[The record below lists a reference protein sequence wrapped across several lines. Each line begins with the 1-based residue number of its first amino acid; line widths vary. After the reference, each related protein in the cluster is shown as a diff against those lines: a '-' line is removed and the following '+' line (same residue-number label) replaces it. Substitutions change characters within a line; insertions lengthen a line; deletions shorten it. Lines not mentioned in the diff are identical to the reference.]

1 VQLKELQRQRALF
14 EHQLATFTGTLD
26 LALPAGDIRTL
37 PTPALP
43 PAGLPSALLE
53 RRPDVQQAEQ
63 QLIAANAQI
72 GVAKAAMFPTFTLTG
87 FGGGES
93 TTLSN
98 ALSAGSSIW
107 SLGLG
112 VAMPILDWG
121 RYRSLT
127 DAAIARQHQATALY
141 QQAVETAFREVA
153 DALSSV
159 RLSSS
164 AEQDYRASLEAARR
178 ALRLSRM
185 RYDAGYSPY
194 LEVLDAQRQANLSE
208 IAALRNRQAL
218 LSATVDLMKSLGG
231 GWTPEQLT
239 MKE

>member
-1 VQLKELQRQRALF
+1 
-14 EHQLATFTGTLD
+14 
-26 LALPAGDIRTL
+26 
-37 PTPALP
+37 
-43 PAGLPSALLE
+43 
-53 RRPDVQQAEQ
+53 VQQAEQ
-63 QLIAANAQI
+63 QLVSANAQI

-93 TTLSN
+93 TTLADAVN
-98 ALSAGSSIW
+98 RGSSVW

-112 VAMPILDWG
+112 VSVPLLDWG
-121 RYRSLT
+121 RYRGLT

-159 RLSSS
+159 RLTSS
-164 AEQDYRASLEAARR
+164 AEQDYQASVDAARR

-231 GWTPEQLT
+231 GWVPDRLSS
-239 MKE
+239 KD